1 MCSPALRADTWGGP
15 YNKIKSPFE
24 VNFGKACQQWVRFMA
39 QFGTGILKKLSLG
52 CLALLLLGLAGYDRM
67 PSLVPPN
74 GFLNLKKV
82 PATTPPVAEIYLPLT
97 PPTCQPDACLS
108 PSSPSSPVLPDQ
120 APRPPVHIVR
130 SESYQRLEQLI
141 NKYATRHGV
150 DEALVWAV
158 IRRES
163 NFNPGAVSPKGAMG
177 LMQLMPG
184 TAAMLGV
191 KDAFDVEQ
199 NIQGGIKYL
208 EMCLAR
214 FGQDVSLALAAY
226 NAGPGNV
233 DKYQGCP
240 PFPETIE
247 YVKLVL
253 KDYGQGFLRSGLRIS
268 PRQTV
273 VVEEASPFA
282 VPPGLLWRVPIPRW
296 KVPEPQVK
304 VSQPMWRVPRNLV
317 ISAVK

>member
-1 MCSPALRADTWGGP
+1 MG
-15 YNKIKSPFE
+15 KKSWFI
-24 VNFGKACQQWVRFMA
+24 GRI
-39 QFGTGILKKLSLG
+39 GLG
-52 CLALLLLGLAGYDRM
+52 CLGIFFLLGLGW
-67 PSLVPPN
+67 
-74 GFLNLKKV
+74 LKYLPV
-82 PATTPPVAEIYLPLT
+82 MVFPPVFQTASVTAPASPVGAGELTADLPDSPAVEPNT
-97 PPTCQPDACLS
+97 SRTQPS
-108 PSSPSSPVLPDQ
+108 PLVSSPPDQ
-120 APRPPVHIVR
+120 AERQPVHIVR

-141 NKYATRHGV
+141 NKYAARHGV

-214 FGQDVSLALAAY
+214 FDQDVSLALAAY
-226 NAGPGNV
+226 NAGAGNV

-240 PFPETIE
+240 PFPETIA

-253 KDYGQGFLRSGLRIS
+253 RDYGEGFLRSGLRIS
-268 PRQTV
+268 ARQPL
-273 VVEEASPFA
+273 VVEEASTPV

-296 KVPEPQVK
+296 KVPAPQVQ
-304 VSQPMWRVPRNLV
+304 VSQPMWKVPSKLL
-317 ISAVK
+317 ISSAK

>member
-1 MCSPALRADTWGGP
+1 MSLLPPDRA
-15 YNKIKSPFE
+15 E
-24 VNFGKACQQWVRFMA
+24 RQ
-39 QFGTGILKKLSLG
+39 
-52 CLALLLLGLAGYDRM
+52 
-67 PSLVPPN
+67 
-74 GFLNLKKV
+74 
-82 PATTPPVAEIYLPLT
+82 
-97 PPTCQPDACLS
+97 
-108 PSSPSSPVLPDQ
+108 
-120 APRPPVHIVR
+120 PVHIVR
-130 SESYQRLEQLI
+130 SESYQRLEELI
-141 NKYATRHGV
+141 RKYANLHGV
-150 DEALVWAV
+150 DENLVWAV

-163 NFNPGAVSPKGAMG
+163 GFNPGAVSPKGAMG

-214 FGQDVSLALAAY
+214 FDQDVGLALAAY

-247 YVKLVL
+247 YVKIVL
-253 KDYGQGFLRSGLRIS
+253 RDYGQGVLRCGLRLIS
-268 PRQTV
+268 PKPLG
-273 VVEEASPFA
+273 VEEVSAPD

-317 ISAVK
+317 ISSVK